1 MNVIPSDCE
10 LSDTDDSD
18 DEEYDEVEG
27 DSAVTIS
34 SGVSSMILL
43 SSLI

>member
-27 DSAVTIS
+27 DLVK
-34 SGVSSMILL
+34 VMIVCA
-43 SSLI
+43 STAS